1 MKIFITSILLLF
13 GLPASLQAQSDAE
26 VEAAAVF
33 EQFLDAMTNTDMEV
47 VTSLFSEDALF
58 WGTGSQSLVTDPAG
72 DALYFE
78 PVGRNPPGQTIARAR
93 DYESVEIGNNL
104 VAISGMWE
112 VVPSG
117 QSEGTPLRVSMVLA
131 LRNGTWKIIQFHNSA
146 VPQ

>member
-1 MKIFITSILLLF
+1 MKIFVTSILLLF
-13 GLPASLQAQSDAE
+13 GLLASLQAQSDAE

-72 DALYFE
+72 VALYFE
-78 PVGRNPPGQTIARAR
+78 PVGRNPPGQTVARAR

>member
-72 DALYFE
+72 VALYFE

-93 DYESVEIGNNL
+93 DYESVAIGNNL

>member
-13 GLPASLQAQSDAE
+13 GLPASLHAQSDAE
-26 VEAAAVF
+26 TQATAVF
-33 EQFLDAMTNTDMEV
+33 EQFLDAMTNTDMET

-72 DALYFE
+72 VALYFE
-78 PVGRNPPGQTIARAR
+78 PVGLNPPGQTIARAR
-93 DYESVEIGNNL
+93 DYESVEIANNL

-112 VVPSG
+112 VVPKG

-131 LRNGTWKIIQFHNSA
+131 LRNGAWKIIQFHNSA
-146 VPQ
+146 LPR

>member
-1 MKIFITSILLLF
+1 LKNLLISLLLML
-13 GLPASLQAQSDAE
+13 GLTGSLFAQSDAE
-26 VEAAAVF
+26 AKAAAVF
-33 EQFLDAMTNTDMEV
+33 EQFLDAMTNTDMET

-72 DALYFE
+72 VALYFE
-78 PVGRNPPGQTIARAR
+78 PVGRNPPGQAIARAR
-93 DYESVEIGNNL
+93 DYESVEIANNL
-104 VAISGMWE
+104 VAISGIWE

-131 LRNGTWKIIQFHNSA
+131 LRNGAWKIIQFHNSA

>member
-1 MKIFITSILLLF
+1 MKIFVISLLLLF
-13 GLPASLQAQSDAE
+13 GLPASLHAQTNAE
-26 VEAAAVF
+26 AQAAAVF
-33 EQFLDAMTNTDMEV
+33 EKFLDAMTNTDMET

-72 DALYFE
+72 VALYFE

-93 DYESVEIGNNL
+93 DYESVEIANNL
-104 VAISGMWE
+104 VAISGIWE

-131 LRNGTWKIIQFHNSA
+131 LRNGAWKIIQFHNSA

>member
-26 VEAAAVF
+26 AEAAAVF

-72 DALYFE
+72 VALYFE

-131 LRNGTWKIIQFHNSA
+131 LRNGAWKIIQFHNSA

>member
-1 MKIFITSILLLF
+1 MKIFITSILLLI

-72 DALYFE
+72 VALYFE
-78 PVGRNPPGQTIARAR
+78 SVGRNPPGQTIARAR
-93 DYESVEIGNNL
+93 NYESVEIGNNL

-131 LRNGTWKIIQFHNSA
+131 LRKGAWKIIQFHNSA